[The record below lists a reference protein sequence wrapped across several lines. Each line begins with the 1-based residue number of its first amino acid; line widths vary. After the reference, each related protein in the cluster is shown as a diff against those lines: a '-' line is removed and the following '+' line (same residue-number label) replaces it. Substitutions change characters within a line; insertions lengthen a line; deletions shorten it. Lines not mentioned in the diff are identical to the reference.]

1 MAVSGLLTELEDT
14 TNDMDI
20 CAVQLSE
27 VGSGRRNGTSEQNQA
42 EEQFRAA
49 DEGVSR

>member
-27 VGSGRRNGTSEQNQA
+27 VGSGQLLTWTQLA
-42 EEQFRAA
+42 ETISLVFWKIKLCP
-49 DEGVSR
+49 